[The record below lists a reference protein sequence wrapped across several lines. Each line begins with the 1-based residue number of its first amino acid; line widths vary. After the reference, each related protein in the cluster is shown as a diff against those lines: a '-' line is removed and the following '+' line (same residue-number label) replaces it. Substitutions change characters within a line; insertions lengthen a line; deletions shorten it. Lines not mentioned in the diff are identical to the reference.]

1 MDGTLT
7 GYGRGENGLETYT
20 RFQVAFSQLFCYVS
34 ITLIMEFKKN
44 DTKNHIFF
52 IKTIQYTR
60 LIFAQSAI
68 SLINSGFI
76 CDNHLPFSLKIAVE
90 TAILFLY
97 MEFYFKTE
105 FSLDYLILVSKISIF
120 YCFYVARCLFHYFKS
135 CLSFVISNFYR
146 TYILFK
152 FHNGKS
158 FSCSFLS

>member
-1 MDGTLT
+1 MKH
-7 GYGRGENGLETYT
+7 GRQIARSGDCYT
-20 RFQVAFSQLFCYVS
+20 RVKCWRDIDGIRTGRKRIGNLYQIPSGFFATILLCFHNTHYG
-34 ITLIMEFKKN
+34 IWKN

-120 YCFYVARCLFHYFKS
+120 YCFLCRKMPFSLF
-135 CLSFVISNFYR
+135 
-146 TYILFK
+146 
-152 FHNGKS
+152 
-158 FSCSFLS
+158 

>member
-34 ITLIMEFKKN
+34 ITLIMEFEKITLK
-44 DTKNHIFF
+44 TIFF

-68 SLINSGFI
+68 TLINSGFI

-97 MEFYFKTE
+97 MEFYFKME

-120 YCFYVARCLFHYFKS
+120 YCFLCRKMPFLLF
-135 CLSFVISNFYR
+135 
-146 TYILFK
+146 
-152 FHNGKS
+152 
-158 FSCSFLS
+158 